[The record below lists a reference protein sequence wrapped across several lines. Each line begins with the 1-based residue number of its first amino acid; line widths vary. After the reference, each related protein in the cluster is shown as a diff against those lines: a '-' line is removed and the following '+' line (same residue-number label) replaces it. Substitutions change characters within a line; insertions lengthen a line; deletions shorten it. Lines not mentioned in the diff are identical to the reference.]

1 MRFIDYFVTIVLKYM
16 LLSYINPFIDIIEY
30 STHEEYANKLKEV
43 KIPNEVPYKETHLE
57 RIYKKCK
64 LMSCLP
70 IIDVEKTVDSEYN
83 ITIEYSF
90 FIIEL
95 IHIFTYIRFYTL
107 KKEIPT
113 TVSSYWQNNNQFFER
128 FYIRLDCL
136 HNGWNPIHIEELF
149 HKYYGLPLNKE
160 SIILYMYNILKAI
173 LQFREPVLPKGRPK
187 LSNMCKQILKKY
199 YYKNVSKKIKHNNHL
214 STTLANVFTDLNV
227 GYIKESIQ
235 KNDSIPEE
243 DKKTLL
249 SGIDNLKEY
258 TK

>member
-1 MRFIDYFVTIVLKYM
+1 MSNH
-16 LLSYINPFIDIIEY
+16 LLQIIHQFIDITEY
-30 STHEEYANKLKEV
+30 HDMNSYKNKF
-43 KIPNEVPYKETHLE
+43 KETPIHLSLPNRDTFLE
-57 RIYKKCK
+57 RCYKKCK
-64 LMSCLP
+64 LIETVSVIEAEK
-70 IIDVEKTVDSEYN
+70 IIDSQYN
-83 ITIEYSF
+83 ISFDYSPYYIEILHTIKYIGF
-90 FIIEL
+90 Y
-95 IHIFTYIRFYTL
+95 IF

-113 TVSSYWQNNNQFFER
+113 QVSSYWQNNETFFER

-136 HNGWNPIHIEELF
+136 HNGWKPIHIETLF
-149 HKYYGLPLNKE
+149 KKYYDVPLDKE
-160 SIILYMYNILKAI
+160 YIIEYAYNILKAI

-214 STTLANVFTDLNV
+214 STTLANVFTDLNI